1 MEVSERS
8 TWVTPPGPV
17 QCWPHQYSSTGL
29 LELLSEQW
37 RSTAREEAPHP
48 ETRWRGARE
57 GQGAG
62 PRGREGSEI
71 WYLPDIGQA
80 VVGGEGCL
88 DTRSRLFTTEAEK

>member
-17 QCWPHQYSSTGL
+17 QCWPHQYSSTVR
-29 LELLSEQW
+29 LEFVSEQW
-37 RSTAREEAPHP
+37 RSTAKEEAPHP
-48 ETRWRGARE
+48 DTRWRGARE

-88 DTRSRLFTTEAEK
+88 DTRSRLFTTVAEK